1 MAAVVYPRNGLF
13 PASRGFA
20 LYAAYDKDFPTVKAM
35 LAHGVPITA
44 TDHHEWRTVLHA
56 SAIAGDLRTL
66 RFLVANGADV
76 NSIDRAGDSPAEL
89 AATRGHQDCVA
100 FLQEHGGKRIRGDEA
115 QHQKAIH
122 DEVQDDIK
130 EMDPSRSR

>member
-1 MAAVVYPRNGLF
+1 
-13 PASRGFA
+13 
-20 LYAAYDKDFPTVKAM
+20 
-35 LAHGVPITA
+35 
-44 TDHHEWRTVLHA
+44 
-56 SAIAGDLRTL
+56 
-66 RFLVANGADV
+66 
-76 NSIDRAGDSPAEL
+76 
-89 AATRGHQDCVA
+89 VA